1 MLTTITIKKKYVYFF
16 IISIFLS
23 IILNYILNNSLM
35 TKVTPVIKCNESLKV
50 NYKYKTYWLK
60 NDKSRVHQF
69 IANKI
74 SEQLSANLDK
84 GNYDFD
90 GEIISFNSNC
100 EENIKNLNNSY
111 QDIQNNVR
119 KELLSFLNY
128 LEENKIPTNQADAL
142 VFYNLASENV
152 FVFSSFTPTFEDN
165 TPAVKFLIILIFIN
179 LIFAAFV
186 NIKIK
191 LN

>member
-23 IILNYILNNSLM
+23 IILNYILDNSLM
-35 TKVTPVIKCNESLKV
+35 TKVTPVTKCNESLKV
-50 NYKYKTYWLK
+50 NYKYKSYWLK

-69 IANKI
+69 IAIKI
-74 SEQLSANLDK
+74 SEQLSANLGK

-119 KELLSFLNY
+119 KDLLSFLNY
-128 LEENKIPTNQADAL
+128 IEENKIPTNQADAL
-142 VFYNLASENV
+142 VFYNLASENI
-152 FVFSSFTPTFEDN
+152 FFFSSFTPIFEDN
-165 TPAVKFLIILIFIN
+165 TPTVKFLIILIFIN